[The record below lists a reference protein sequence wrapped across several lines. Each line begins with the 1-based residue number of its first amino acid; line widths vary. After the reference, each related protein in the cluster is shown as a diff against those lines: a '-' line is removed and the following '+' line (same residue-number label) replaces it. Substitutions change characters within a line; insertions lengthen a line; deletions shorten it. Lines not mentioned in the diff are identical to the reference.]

1 MTPLAWGFAIGCVSA
16 IVISLIAIW
25 RWRGI
30 FDLWMR
36 AERERDEART
46 AAEHWKAHWQRSSQE
61 RSDALCQAADWQA
74 KHAALAE
81 QLAIVPQR
89 DPATGRYLKR

>member
-1 MTPLAWGFAIGCVSA
+1 MTVLSVLFCFASQV
-16 IVISLIAIW
+16 W
-25 RWRGI
+25 R
-30 FDLWMR
+30 LR
-36 AERERDEART
+36 ARRARHERDEART

-74 KHAALAE
+74 RHAALAE

-89 DPATGRYLKR
+89 DPVTGRYLKR